1 MAKHTCAICGAEV
14 GLMSEQKLADG
25 NYICRKVCS
34 KKTFKVFDKVSA
46 TLGDVT
52 AHIEQIEKGTKI
64 WEDIFVPL
72 MNTKNKEE
80 KLRQIYGLKDVTGY
94 VSPSTGLLAFIE
106 NRYKFFIFG
115 KTTVACIYRVADL
128 FGYEYECETS
138 KDAEGKE
145 VQKHYCVFLFRNT
158 AGMYAPRIELGSKS
172 DFDSLEKY
180 FNELFGIQKTLRN
193 SIHNAKRQISGIQAA
208 IGAVKGAVDGTLDEA
223 QAAEYA
229 QQLDASVYGD
239 RTQWIEKA
247 NTALAPYNQ

>member
-46 TLGDVT
+46 TLDDVNS
-52 AHIEQIEKGTKI
+52 HIEQIEKGTKI
-64 WEDIFVPL
+64 WNEIFVPL
-72 MNTKNKEE
+72 QKTKNKEE
-80 KLRQIYGLKDVTGY
+80 KLRQIYGLKGVLGY
-94 VSPSTGLLAFIE
+94 VSPSTGLLAIIE

-115 KTTVACIYRVADL
+115 KTTFACVYRVADL
-128 FGYEYECETS
+128 YGYDYESETS
-138 KDAEGKE
+138 KDSEGKE
-145 VQKHYCVFLFRNT
+145 VTKHYCVFQFRNT
-158 AGMYAPRIELGSKS
+158 PGMYAPRIELDSKS

-193 SIHNAKRQISGIQAA
+193 SINNAKRQLGGIKAA

-223 QAAEYA
+223 QAADAVEA
-229 QQLDASVYGD
+229 IDASVYGD
-239 RTQWIEKA
+239 RKEWIAKA
-247 NTALAPYNQ
+247 DAALAPYNQ